1 MPERWRN
8 CEIKL
13 IMVHGPLDEPSHWS
27 TYEPL
32 VDDIIEVTERHFPA
46 KGIVSTGGFV
56 EVEEGE
62 PVTEL
67 ELAAAA
73 KAVVRLAFV
82 QDIQL
87 QADASFSRRF
97 DQAIVRLRDAIGRF
111 GGDIW
116 SLQEIAALLD

>member
-13 IMVHGPLDEPSHWS
+13 TLVHGPLDESPDWS

-32 VDDIIEVTERHFPA
+32 IDDIIEVTERHFPD
-46 KGIVSTGGFV
+46 KGIVTTGGFV

-82 QDIQL
+82 QDIQR

-97 DQAIVRLRDAIGRF
+97 DQATIRLRDAIGRF
-111 GGDIW
+111 EGDDSW
-116 SLQEIAALLD
+116 LEHEAG